1 MKPLQA
7 EEVQF
12 SLLRRFILLS
22 RPLHI
27 YKVANFIMIKLSHK
41 NILKSK
47 QILASSGVW
56 RVVLS
61 APRRLTVK
69 AGRGRTTL

>member
-1 MKPLQA
+1 MKPLQV

-12 SLLRRFILLS
+12 RPLRRFILLS

-47 QILASSGVW
+47 QILSSSGY
-56 RVVLS
+56 LS
-61 APRRLTVK
+61 CQTSDSEVEL
-69 AGRGRTTL
+69 GRSTL